1 MSDTTSDFIT
11 LKFVAVELEGK
22 FTRGLMVIDRNELIL
37 DTNFGKANIP
47 AEVDVEKILALKEM
61 QFS

>member
-1 MSDTTSDFIT
+1 M
-11 LKFVAVELEGK
+11 AVELEGK

-61 QFS
+61 KFS